1 MLSASQQGDDLIY
14 EVYEIKRPEL
24 AGELIMGIS
33 VVHPGKVGREFNMT
47 KGHFHSVVETSE
59 VYICLR
65 GEGYMVMETS
75 DGATAVEAL
84 APGKVL
90 YVTPGWA
97 HRSVCTSRQEDL
109 VTFFA
114 YPANAGHDYGTIE
127 RDGFKKV
134 VLDGPNGPEV
144 VDNPRAQRLE
154 ASMNLKDCRLL
165 VTPTSYG
172 KNDSR
177 LRSELESAV
186 GQVIYNPTGKPLTS
200 VEVAGLLPGIDGY
213 IAGLDAIDAAALER
227 ADRLKVIARYGVGV
241 DDVDLKAARE
251 RGIVV
256 TNTPGAN
263 SVSVAELALGL
274 MLALARQIPEA
285 VEAVHA
291 GQVAA
296 VRGREPGGQDHRH
309 PWTRCHRPPVGSPT
323 DGL

>member
-1 MLSASQQGDDLIY
+1 MRDLPFTFTLPQPAVIPSRVDHHIQRRLSALRGQFVDQAAYAQRLAQSDDVIY

-24 AGELIMGIS
+24 EGELIMGVS

-75 DGATAVEAL
+75 DGATAVETL

-114 YPANAGHDYGTIE
+114 YPGNAGHDYGTIE

-144 VDNPRAQRLE
+144 VDNPRA
-154 ASMNLKDCRLL
+154 SG
-165 VTPTSYG
+165 S
-172 KNDSR
+172 KN
-177 LRSELESAV
+177 
-186 GQVIYNPTGKPLTS
+186 P
-200 VEVAGLLPGIDGY
+200 
-213 IAGLDAIDAAALER
+213 
-227 ADRLKVIARYGVGV
+227 
-241 DDVDLKAARE
+241 
-251 RGIVV
+251 
-256 TNTPGAN
+256 
-263 SVSVAELALGL
+263 
-274 MLALARQIPEA
+274 
-285 VEAVHA
+285 
-291 GQVAA
+291 
-296 VRGREPGGQDHRH
+296 
-309 PWTRCHRPPVGSPT
+309 
-323 DGL
+323 